1 MNTPLRVP
9 AAVLLASCLGFA
21 GCAGGGRSS
30 SGPVSAEALGSE
42 LAPGAIVNVDSAAT
56 GVPFAIYRGSFASG
70 DSITLE
76 KVVATTPRWGPGD
89 TLTVSG
95 HYQLASQPT
104 ATLALYVT
112 TRNSGRTVSDP
123 KQVMRVAAGTG
134 AFELTCVMPEGGGE
148 PHVSYYP
155 SAGGSVMG
163 GVYFRS
169 TAR

>member
-1 MNTPLRVP
+1 M
-9 AAVLLASCLGFA
+9 SCLGFA
-21 GCAGGGRSS
+21 GCAG
-30 SGPVSAEALGSE
+30 SGQAPTVPLSPAALGSE
-42 LAPGAIVNVDSAAT
+42 LAAGSIVEVDSAAT
-56 GVPFAIYRGSFASG
+56 GVPFAIYRGSFAAG
-70 DSITLE
+70 DSITIE
-76 KVVATTPRWGPGD
+76 KVIATTPRWGPGD

-112 TRNSGRTVSDP
+112 TRHSGRTASNP
-123 KQVMRVAAGTG
+123 KQVTRVVAGTG

-155 SAGGSVMG
+155 SGGGSVLG